1 MIVRKREVVE
11 YIMSNRQ
18 MYALPR
24 TFESVAEMV
33 ARMNLV

>member
-1 MIVRKREVVE
+1 
-11 YIMSNRQ
+11 

-33 ARMNLV
+33 ARMDLAPGQQPAAESTPTALE